1 MTIIRPIGKPFYIG
15 VKMVQTEPG
24 ETSSG
29 GGAIQ
34 AAIRAPD
41 GATLSAMAGGAA
53 NITVE
58 LRRAILEN
66 KYDFG
71 QRLPSER
78 NLAIHFRAS
87 RSTIREVLRRL
98 EEEDLVIRRV
108 GSGTFVNF
116 RLKDE
121 GDDVAEITGP
131 LELIDVRFAIEPS
144 MTRLAV
150 VNAGARDMERLVE
163 ALARVE
169 AAGNDAVLFSR
180 ADEAF
185 HNCLARC
192 SRNPL
197 MIWLYNN
204 INEIRRHS
212 QWHRMRD
219 MILSP
224 ENIAEYNAQH
234 RMLVDALQSRD
245 VETAV
250 GVITR
255 HLEKARRDLV
265 GAARD

>member
-1 MTIIRPIGKPFYIG
+1 MTIIKPIGKHFFIG
-15 VKMVQTEPG
+15 VKMVRAETG
-24 ETSSG
+24 EASSG
-29 GGAIQ
+29 GGTGR

-41 GATLSAMAGGAA
+41 GATPSAMAGGAA
-53 NITVE
+53 NIAVE
-58 LRRAILEN
+58 LRRAILEA

-78 NLAIHFRAS
+78 NLAIHFGAS

-98 EEEDLVIRRV
+98 EEEDLVTRRV

-116 RLKDE
+116 KLKDE

-150 VNAGARDMERLVE
+150 VNAGARDMERMSE

-169 AAGNDAVLFSR
+169 AAGDDAVLFSR

-185 HNCLARC
+185 HNCLAQC

-197 MIWLYNN
+197 MISLYHN

-212 QWHRMRD
+212 QWHHMQD
-219 MILSP
+219 KILSP
-224 ENIAEYNAQH
+224 ERIAEYNAQH

-245 VETAV
+245 VEAAV
-250 GVITR
+250 GIITQ

-265 GAARD
+265 GAARE